1 MPRRSRMYLSG
12 LPYHIV
18 QRGNNREACFFA
30 PEDYEYYLQLLSE
43 ALNRYSVNLH
53 AYVLMTNHV
62 HFLATPSDETGISNV
77 MKVVGSRYAQYI
89 NKTYQRTG
97 TMWEGRH
104 KSSVVDTDNY
114 LLKCYRY
121 IELNPVTALMVERPE
136 EYVWSSYNINAY
148 GENSDLIF
156 PHDEY
161 LKLGNSNTERCFYY
175 RELFSLT
182 LSEHDLHEVRKSAHY
197 CQPLGSDRFRE
208 QIEVKS
214 GKKLGHMKRGRP
226 RKAELDGLVT

>member
-18 QRGNNREACFFA
+18 QRGNNREACFFS
-30 PEDYEYYLQLLSE
+30 PEDYVHYLQLLAE
-43 ALNRYSVNLH
+43 ALNRYSVSLH

-62 HFLATPSDETGISNV
+62 HLLATPSDETGISNV

-89 NKTYQRTG
+89 NKMYQRTG

-104 KSSVVDTDNY
+104 KSSVVDTDSY

-148 GENSDLIF
+148 GEHSDLII

-161 LKLGNSNTERCFYY
+161 LKLGSKYTERCFYY

-182 LSEHDLHEVRKSAHY
+182 LTEHDLHEVRKSAHY
-197 CQPLGSDRFRE
+197 CQPLGSDRFRK

-214 GKKLGHMKRGRP
+214 GKKLGQMKRGRP
-226 RKAELDGLVT
+226 RKVRVVKK